1 MDLPRFSGLQLIGR
15 GVYGEVSSGYDSK
28 FKQQVAIKTFRSC
41 SGKGG
46 IYALILREISLLK
59 ACDHPNI
66 IKVLDC
72 IIHSQANHPTKIY
85 LVVELEDTNLL
96 LFHED
101 HHQTITSATCCS
113 IIRQVLDAVS
123 HLHSKSIMHR
133 DLKLDNILITKS
145 EPYRIK
151 VADMG
156 LARVFIPT
164 STAEKKTL
172 PMQAVSYAAPEVLL
186 GDSRYTQAIDV
197 FSVGC
202 IFGELLRNDLEAF
215 FSPRN
220 KSSAAQIPS
229 PPSEQSQSV
238 TEVKDRS
245 ESYLREQ
252 SGLSWLSSVFA
263 VLGTPTR
270 ETAPHLSTLPGL
282 AKVIPCH
289 LEAAAGTGI
298 NTTPTMKIY
307 SMLDPRLARQSDA
320 ILLTLLLALDP
331 QKRIGASAALRYL
344 HE

>member
-1 MDLPRFSGLQLIGR
+1 MHPRFSKVKVIGR
-15 GVYGEVSSGYDSK
+15 GVYGEVSSGYDRELRK
-28 FKQQVAIKTFRSC
+28 QVAIKTFRSS

-46 IYALILREISLLK
+46 VSSLIMREISLLK

-72 IIHSQANHPTKIY
+72 IIYSQINHPTKIY

-96 LFHED
+96 LFHK
-101 HHQTITSATCCS
+101 HHQQTITLATCHS
-113 IIRQVLDAVS
+113 IIRQILDAVS
-123 HLHSKSIMHR
+123 HLHSRSIMHR
-133 DLKLDNILITKS
+133 DLKLDNILISRS
-145 EPYRIK
+145 EPYQIK

-156 LARVFIPT
+156 LARAFIPT
-164 STAEKKTL
+164 STAEQKTL

-186 GDSRYTQAIDV
+186 GDPRYTQAIDV

-215 FSPRN
+215 FSPRQQGPPVDKTIDN
-220 KSSAAQIPS
+220 PSRHSSVS
-229 PPSEQSQSV
+229 TDSR
-238 TEVKDRS
+238 TDR
-245 ESYLREQ
+245 YVREE
-252 SGLSWLSSVFA
+252 SGLSWLSLVFA

-270 ETAPHLSTLPGL
+270 EIAPHLSMLPGM
-282 AKVIPCH
+282 AKVAPCQS
-289 LEAAAGTGI
+289 AGAVDAS
-298 NTTPTMKIY
+298 TTPTMRIY
-307 SMLDPRLARQSDA
+307 AMLDPRLACRSDA